1 MSVPNL
7 DLHQLMVFYNVANE
21 QSIAIAADKLCLTQP
36 TVSYHLKAM
45 ETMAGVKLFNVK
57 KQRIYLTEAGKVLFQ
72 YSRQIWIQLD
82 NIDKYLTTLNQK
94 PMKIGVTPLLHKQIT
109 AALSKIY
116 QSHPEVNI
124 EIVIANSNKIVRD
137 VSDMEIDL
145 GVVVST
151 EYGINRIK
159 SVRISDNEK
168 LVFVASPKIPI
179 AKKEKVDWMDLKD
192 LPIVCGQQGSLLN
205 TLVTDKFRT
214 AGIQTSPNIVVKVNT
229 LSTDVL
235 KIFVKEGHAI
245 GLWDIKDVQDEA
257 AAGELRILP
266 LSEEIT
272 VPIDYISNANIE
284 FENPVIKELL
294 KYIKE
299 ELNTPSKLELV

>member
-1 MSVPNL
+1 MSLLNL
-7 DLHQLMVFYNVANE
+7 DLHQLIVFYNVANE

-45 ETMAGVKLFNVK
+45 EKNAGVKLFNIK
-57 KQRIYLTEAGKVLFQ
+57 KQRVYLTGAGKDLYQFTKE
-72 YSRQIWIQLD
+72 IWVQLN
-82 NIDKYLTTLNQK
+82 NIDVYFTSLKQK
-94 PMKIGVTPLLHKQIT
+94 PIKIGVTPLIHKQIT

-116 QSHPEVNI
+116 QSHPDVNI
-124 EIVIANSNKIVRD
+124 EIVIANTNKIVRD

-151 EYGINRIK
+151 IFEADRIK
-159 SVRISDNEK
+159 AVRISDNEK
-168 LVFVASPKIPI
+168 LVFVASPNMPI
-179 AKKEKVDWMDLKD
+179 AKKEKVDWADLKD

-205 TLVTDKFRT
+205 NIVTEKFRI

-245 GLWDIKDVQDEA
+245 GLWDIKDVQEEA
-257 AAGELRILP
+257 VAGELRILP
-266 LSEEIT
+266 LAEEIT

-284 FENPVIKELL
+284 FDKPVLKELL
-294 KYIKE
+294 KNIKK
-299 ELNTPSKLELV
+299 ELNTPPKLDLV